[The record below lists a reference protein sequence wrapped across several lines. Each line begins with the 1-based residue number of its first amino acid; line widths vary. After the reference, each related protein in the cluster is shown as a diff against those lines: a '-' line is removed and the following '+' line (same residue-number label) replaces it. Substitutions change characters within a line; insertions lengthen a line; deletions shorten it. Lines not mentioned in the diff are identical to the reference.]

1 VIPARRQFG
10 CALCAAALL
19 AAVRLPPVRAA
30 GKDAAFLQPGYRPP
44 AGSDEK
50 GFWSL
55 IDRHEREV
63 KSSRF
68 TVRDAGLNAYLRDIA
83 CRLAKDYC
91 PDMRVY
97 LIRTAQFNAGMYPN
111 GMMEVWTGL
120 LLRCNDEAQLA
131 AIIGHEI
138 GHYLRRHT
146 IARWRDARSKAD
158 LSAFLG
164 LGLAVAGVGVASLA
178 TDMLL
183 LASMF
188 AFSREQERE
197 ADEIGLDLMSRA
209 GYAPVAASEVWAQLI
224 AESKASSAAQSK
236 QFFFATHPAPED
248 RMAALTKS
256 AEAHGAAT
264 GERAR
269 ERYVGKLTEVRGRLI
284 GDELALR
291 QYGRSEVVF
300 DRLLAQSPDDG
311 VLWFAKGE
319 VYRLRDGQ
327 GDTERAREAY
337 GKALQTATAPPETY
351 RSLMRIELKAGARDR
366 AQAAL
371 DEYLARKP
379 QAPDA
384 ESLRMLLSE

>member
-1 VIPARRQFG
+1 
-10 CALCAAALL
+10 LL
-19 AAVRLPPVRAA
+19 DRA
-30 GKDAAFLQPGYRPP
+30 
-44 AGSDEK
+44 
-50 GFWSL
+50 
-55 IDRHEREV
+55 EREV
-63 KSSRF
+63 KTSRF
-68 TVRDAGLNAYLRDIA
+68 TVREAELNAYLRDIA

-91 PDMRVY
+91 PDVRVY
-97 LIRTAQFNAGMYPN
+97 LIRTAQFNASMFPN
-111 GMMEVWTGL
+111 GMMQVWTGL

-131 AIIGHEI
+131 AIIGHEL

-146 IARWRDARSKAD
+146 LSRWRDLRSKAD

-164 LGLAVAGVGVASLA
+164 LGLAVAGVGVASIA
-178 TDMLL
+178 TDLLL

-197 ADEIGLDLMSRA
+197 ADEIGMDLMSRA
-209 GYAPVAASEVWAQLI
+209 GYAPAAAAEVWTQLI
-224 AESKASSAAQSK
+224 AEFKAGTAEQSRPI
-236 QFFFATHPAPED
+236 FFATHPAPEE
-248 RMAALTKS
+248 RMAALRKA
-256 AEAHGAAT
+256 AETRGATT
-264 GERAR
+264 GERDR
-269 ERYVGKLTEVRGRLI
+269 ERYIGKLSEVRGRLI

-311 VLWFAKGE
+311 VLWYAKGE

-351 RSLMRIELKAGARDR
+351 RSLMRVELKAGARDR
-366 AQAAL
+366 AQAAF
-371 DEYLARKP
+371 DEYLSRRP